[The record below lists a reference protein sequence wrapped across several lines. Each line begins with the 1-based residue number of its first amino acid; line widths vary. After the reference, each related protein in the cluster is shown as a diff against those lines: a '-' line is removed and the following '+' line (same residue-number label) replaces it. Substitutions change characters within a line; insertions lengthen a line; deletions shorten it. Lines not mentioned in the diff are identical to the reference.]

1 MKMSKFKLG
10 LVFLISAFTIFT
22 TAGTVLAGKVFINIG
37 TGSMG
42 GSYYPVG
49 ACMSKI
55 INDNVQ
61 GVNCSVQS
69 TGGTIANLQL
79 MKSKEAQMATVD
91 LNASDAYW
99 GMGKFEGDR
108 MPGIRALTPLYPEY
122 IHLMVSK
129 KSGIKSIYDLKGK
142 KISVGAVA
150 SGTEV
155 TSKQL
160 LAALGMT
167 FDDIDVRRLGVGA
180 TAQAFKD
187 RQIDGAIM
195 AGGLGMSGV
204 IEVTSLKLVDFVPMP
219 DEVLK
224 KLQAK
229 YSYWMPMD
237 IPAGYYPN
245 QPKAIKQYGDWNFT
259 IIHEDIPEDM
269 VYNITRALYENAE
282 ELVLTKEQMKY
293 MKLENLKYIPV
304 PFHPG
309 AQKYYSEKGYG
320 K

>member
-1 MKMSKFKLG
+1 
-10 LVFLISAFTIFT
+10 
-22 TAGTVLAGKVFINIG
+22 
-37 TGSMG
+37 
-42 GSYYPVG
+42 
-49 ACMSKI
+49 
-55 INDNVQ
+55 
-61 GVNCSVQS
+61 
-69 TGGTIANLQL
+69 
-79 MKSKEAQMATVD
+79 
-91 LNASDAYW
+91 
-99 GMGKFEGDR
+99 
-108 MPGIRALTPLYPEY
+108 
-122 IHLMVSK
+122 
-129 KSGIKSIYDLKGK
+129 
-142 KISVGAVA
+142 
-150 SGTEV
+150 
-155 TSKQL
+155 
-160 LAALGMT
+160 
-167 FDDIDVRRLGVGA
+167 
-180 TAQAFKD
+180 
-187 RQIDGAIM
+187 
-195 AGGLGMSGV
+195 MSGV